1 MEYLGKWLLIYEW
14 KGQGM
19 RSRMAAGGR
28 RGQVLQGAM
37 KLFAEKGFRGT
48 TTRHIA
54 QELEISE
61 ALMFK
66 YFPSKEALFR
76 AIIQKKTDESEEIF
90 FPKEAILAK
99 DDRQVF
105 RSIAS
110 YLISKNTE
118 DPTFMRLLHY
128 SALEGHELSR
138 IFFETHA
145 MERTRL
151 LSEYIRQRIKE
162 RAFRKVSPLL
172 AARGFLG
179 MVLHFVQSQEIYGMK
194 NLSRFSQKKAV
205 DTFVETFLNGLNGN
219 AKKNGSPKRKT
230 GA

>member
-1 MEYLGKWLLIYEW
+1 MGT
-14 KGQGM
+14 
-19 RSRMAAGGR
+19 RMTAGGR
-28 RGQVLQGAM
+28 REQILQGAM
-37 KLFAEKGFRGT
+37 QLFAEKGFRGT
-48 TTRHIA
+48 TTREIA
-54 QELEISE
+54 QQLEISE

-66 YFPSKEALFR
+66 YFPTKEALYR
-76 AIIQKKTDESEEIF
+76 AIIQKRTDGSEEML
-90 FPKEAILAK
+90 FPREAVEAK

-118 DPTFMRLLHY
+118 DPTFMRLIQY

-151 LSEYIRQRIKE
+151 LSKYIRQRIKE
-162 RAFRKVSPLL
+162 KAFRKVPPLL
-172 AARGFLG
+172 AARAFIG
-179 MVLHFVQSQEIYGMK
+179 MIIQYVQSQELYGFK
-194 NLSRFSQKKAV
+194 DHIQFSQKKVV

-219 AKKNGSPKRKT
+219 AKENGNRK
-230 GA
+230 G